1 MDQTRTPAQ
10 QRARLHQLL
19 DTLPDAAVA
28 AWLQLLDASGTPTTA
43 PAPRGEAPRTRDD
56 APALH
61 PQGNAAF
68 TTDMVQPDATP
79 PLPPTRPHMTPEQ
92 ALAVQ
97 VGDHVQYRDRL
108 YPVLAIREAGL
119 INVRAFELDGLPG
132 ARRWVRST
140 ECAAVAPL

>member
-1 MDQTRTPAQ
+1 VPA
-10 QRARLHQLL
+10 L
-19 DTLPDAAVA
+19 
-28 AWLQLLDASGTPTTA
+28 
-43 PAPRGEAPRTRDD
+43 RGEAPLTLDD
-56 APALH
+56 TLALN
-61 PQGNAAF
+61 PQVNAAF

-79 PLPPTRPHMTPEQ
+79 PLPPPRPQMTPEQ

-97 VGDHVQYRDRL
+97 VGDHVQYRDRI

-119 INVRAFELDGLPG
+119 INVRDFALDGLPG

>member
-1 MDQTRTPAQ
+1 MDPTLTPAQ

-19 DTLPDAAVA
+19 DTSPDTAVA

-43 PAPRGEAPRTRDD
+43 LAPREEAPLT
-56 APALH
+56 LH
-61 PQGNAAF
+61 QQVNTAF
-68 TTDMVQPDATP
+68 TTDLVQPDATP
-79 PLPPTRPHMTPEQ
+79 PLPPTRPHMSPEQ

-97 VGDHVQYRDRL
+97 VGDHVQYRDRI
-108 YPVLAIREAGL
+108 YTVLAIREAGL
-119 INVRAFELDGLPG
+119 INVRDFELDGLPG